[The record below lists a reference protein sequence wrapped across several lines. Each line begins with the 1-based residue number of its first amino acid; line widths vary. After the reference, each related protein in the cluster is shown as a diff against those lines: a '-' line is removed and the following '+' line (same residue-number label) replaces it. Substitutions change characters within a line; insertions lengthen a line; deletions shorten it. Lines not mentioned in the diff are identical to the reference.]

1 MKDWHEYYE
10 VYQSF
15 TSDGMSDNWAKL
27 ELAARILQDADIG
40 DFNKVVDLLNDM
52 KEWKYYE
59 TKRR

>member
-52 KEWKYYE
+52 KEWK
-59 TKRR
+59 